1 MQRVFVIFILSVAA
15 SRAASAQAPPVEATP
30 DRGLSAAACTA
41 TVDGHVVDRKT
52 HEPVAGATVST
63 GTQLLA
69 TTDDSG
75 RFTLHKMCAGTLA
88 LAIERADY
96 VVDRRALSIGT
107 TALSLEIELVLQSE
121 VIVIE
126 DRAPDAIDMRSAT
139 TLSGPALE
147 KARGK
152 ALAEALSDVP
162 GVSQLRSASG
172 MGKPI
177 VRGQFGRR
185 LLLLVDGIRHRSQ
198 DWGLDHAPEIDPF
211 VADKLTVVR
220 GASGVRYGPDAIG
233 GAVLVEPPELLRE
246 PGSAGE
252 VHLIGI
258 SNGRGGSLAGRVQVA
273 PERVPGLAFQLEGS
287 LKRLAAARAP
297 DYALDNTGVSEW
309 NIGATVGY
317 RHHGIDAKL
326 TYLRYQAEI
335 GVCSCLRIESRED
348 FYAQIERDQPL
359 GAELYDADFAIERP
373 KQAVSHDLAVARA
386 RRDFDEIGTAQ
397 ATYSFQ
403 FDHRRE
409 FDIVRDAITGPQFN
423 FQLMTNELELLVEH
437 NPIHISDHL
446 HLRGTAGVVGVV
458 QRHRYSGLPLV
469 PDYTAWGVGA
479 YAIERLIAHDVEVEA
494 GVRYDLLARTAEIDR
509 NDFLRLVRSGQLA
522 MDACGTIGEQVDCAS
537 RYNTVSASAGGLYRI
552 TDAWSAKLDLS
563 TASRPPN
570 PDEQYLNGAAPTFPV
585 LGLGKPDLDPETTYS
600 ASITTS
606 VATEHV
612 TGEVSAYANKI
623 DDYIYFA
630 PAIDDAGEPIFDV
643 TIRGAFPRFVTRP
656 VDAVF
661 YGVDAGVA
669 VAPVKLLELGAT
681 ASLVRARNTSDDAPL
696 VFIPPDRFRGTLT
709 VKPPTFGGVRNGFVT
724 VSGTYVRRQRSF
736 DLAADFA
743 APPDPYFLLGAE
755 AGGEIKIRDQ
765 LVKLALSGTNLLNTR
780 YRDYTSL
787 LRYFADQP
795 GWQVMARLSL
805 QFGKDL

>member
-1 MQRVFVIFILSVAA
+1 MHHVLNLLVLIAAA
-15 SRAASAQAPPVEATP
+15 SRVASAQAPPVEAP
-30 DRGLSAAACTA
+30 RCTA
-41 TVDGHVVDRKT
+41 TVDGHVVDRKS
-52 HEPVAGATVST
+52 HDPVAGASVST
-63 GTQLLA
+63 GNDLLA

-75 RFTLHKMCAGTLA
+75 RFSLHEVCAGALELA
-88 LAIERADY
+88 FDRADY
-96 VVDRRALSIGT
+96 VVDRRTLTIGT
-107 TALSLEIELVLQSE
+107 TAVSFEIELVQQSE
-121 VIVIE
+121 VIVVE
-126 DRAPDAIDMRSAT
+126 DKAPDAIDMRSAT
-139 TLSGPALE
+139 TLTGAALE
-147 KARGK
+147 KSRGK
-152 ALAEALSDVP
+152 GLSEALADVP

-211 VADKLTVVR
+211 VAGKLVVVR

-233 GAVLVEPPELLRE
+233 GAVLVEPPDLLRV

-258 SNGRGGSLAGRVQVA
+258 SNGRGGALAGRVQFA
-273 PERVPGLAFQLEGS
+273 PDAAPGLAVEVEGS
-287 LKRLAAARAP
+287 LKRLAAARTP

-309 NIGATVGY
+309 NVGATVGY
-317 RHHGIDAKL
+317 RHTGIDAKL

-335 GVCSCLRIESRED
+335 GVCTCLQIESRDD
-348 FYAQIERDQPL
+348 FYAQIERDRPL
-359 GAELYDADFAIERP
+359 GSELYEADFEIQRP
-373 KQAVSHDLAVARA
+373 KQAVSHDLAIARA
-386 RRDFDEIGTAQ
+386 RRDIERLGTVQ

-409 FDIVRDAITGPQFN
+409 YDIVRDSVTGPQFN
-423 FQLMTNELELLVEH
+423 FKLMTNELELLLEH

-446 HLRGTAGVVGVV
+446 HLRGTAGVVGGA
-458 QRHRYSGLPLV
+458 QRHRYDGLPLV
-469 PDYTAWGVGA
+469 PDYSGWGVGA

-494 GVRYDLLARTAEIDR
+494 GVRYDLLSRTANIER

-522 MDACGTIGEQVDCAS
+522 MDACGTIGSQIDCAS
-537 RYNTVSASAGGLYRI
+537 RYHTVSASAGGLYRI
-552 TDAWSAKLDLS
+552 TDDWSAKLDVS

-600 ASITTS
+600 ASITTA
-606 VATEHV
+606 VASDHV

-630 PAIDDAGEPIFDV
+630 PAIDDAGAPIFDV

-669 VAPVKLLELGAT
+669 VAPLSVLELGAQ
-681 ASLVRARNTSDDAPL
+681 ASLVRARNTSDDTPL
-696 VFIPPDRFRGTLT
+696 VFIPPDRLRGTIT
-709 VKPPTFGGVRNGFVT
+709 AKPPSFGGVRNGFVT
-724 VSGTYVRRQRSF
+724 LSGTYVRRQRSF

-743 APPDPYFLLGAE
+743 TPPAPYFLLGAE
-755 AGGEIKIRDQ
+755 AGGEMKVGAQ
-765 LVKLALSGTNLLNTR
+765 LVKLALTGSNLLNTR

>member
-1 MQRVFVIFILSVAA
+1 MNRVLSVFLIAGA
-15 SRAASAQAPPVEATP
+15 SRVAFAQAPTIEQAQ
-30 DRGLSAAACTA
+30 CTS

-52 HEPVAGATVST
+52 HEPVAGASVSA

-75 RFTLHKMCAGTLA
+75 RFSLHALCAGALE
-88 LAIERADY
+88 LAIERDDY
-96 VVDRRALSIGT
+96 SVDRRTLTLGAGSVSI
-107 TALSLEIELVLQSE
+107 EIELVQQSE

-126 DRAPDAIDMRSAT
+126 DKAPDAIDMRSAT
-139 TLSGPALE
+139 TLSGAALE

-152 ALAEALSDVP
+152 GLAEALADVP

-211 VADKLTVVR
+211 VADRLTVVR

-233 GAVLVEPPELLRE
+233 GAVLVEPPDLLRA

-252 VHLIGI
+252 VHLIGV
-258 SNGRGGSLAGRVQVA
+258 SNGRGGSLAGRVQIA
-273 PERVPGLAFQLEGS
+273 PAAAPGLAFQVEGS
-287 LKRLAAARAP
+287 LKRLAAARTP
-297 DYALDNTGVSEW
+297 DYALDNTGVREW

-317 RHHGIDAKL
+317 RHTGIDAKL

-335 GVCSCLRIESRED
+335 GVCTCLQIESRDD
-348 FYAQIERDQPL
+348 FYAQIERDRPL
-359 GAELYDADFAIERP
+359 GSELYEADFAIERP

-386 RRDFDEIGTAQ
+386 RRDVDRLGTVQ

-409 FDIVRDAITGPQFN
+409 YDIVRDSITGPQFN
-423 FQLMTNELELLVEH
+423 FKLMTNELEVLLEH
-437 NPIHISDHL
+437 NPVHLSDHL
-446 HLRGTAGVVGVV
+446 HLRGTAGIVGAA

-469 PDYTAWGVGA
+469 PDYTSWGVGT
-479 YAIERLIAHDVEVEA
+479 YAIERLIAHEVEVEA
-494 GVRYDLLARTAEIDR
+494 GVRYDLLSRTAAIER
-509 NDFLRLVRSGQLA
+509 TDFLRLVRSGQLA
-522 MDACGTIGEQVDCAS
+522 MDVCGTIGETVDCAS
-537 RYNTVSASAGGLYRI
+537 RYHTVSASAGALYRI
-552 TDAWSAKLDLS
+552 TPDWSTKLDVS

-606 VATEHV
+606 VASEHV

-630 PAIDDAGEPIFDV
+630 PAIDDAGAPIFDV

-656 VDAVF
+656 VNAVF
-661 YGVDAGVA
+661 YGVDAGIA
-669 VAPVKLLELGAT
+669 VAPVAVLELGAQ

-696 VFIPPDRFRGTLT
+696 VFIPPDRFRGTITLKAPT
-709 VKPPTFGGVRNGFVT
+709 VGGVRNGFVT

-736 DLAADFA
+736 DLAADFVT
-743 APPDPYFLLGAE
+743 PPDPYFLLGAE
-755 AGGEIKIRDQ
+755 AGGETKVGDQ
-765 LVKLALSGTNLLNTR
+765 LVKVALSGTNLLNTR

-795 GWQVMARLSL
+795 GLQVMARLSL

>member
-1 MQRVFVIFILSVAA
+1 MHRVFIIVILIAA
-15 SRAASAQAPPVEATP
+15 TSRGVSAQAPPVEATP
-30 DRGLSAAACTA
+30 ARGPSAVACTA

-52 HEPVAGATVST
+52 HEPVAGASVSS
-63 GTQLLA
+63 GANLLA
-69 TTDDSG
+69 QTDEGG
-75 RFTLHKMCAGTLA
+75 RFTLIRVCRGPLE

-96 VVDRRALSIGT
+96 VVDRRTLAIGA
-107 TALSLEIELVLQSE
+107 TAISVEIELELSSE
-121 VIVIE
+121 VILIE
-126 DRAPDAIDMRSAT
+126 EEAPDAVEMRSAT
-139 TLSGPALE
+139 TLSGAELE

-152 ALAEALSDVP
+152 GLAEALADVP

-198 DWGLDHAPEIDPF
+198 EWGLDHAPEIDPF
-211 VADKLTVVR
+211 VASKLTVVR

-233 GAVLVEPPELLRE
+233 GAVLVEPPELLRA
-246 PGSAGE
+246 PGYAAE
-252 VHLIGI
+252 AHLIGI
-258 SNGRGGSLAGRVQVA
+258 SNGRGGALAARVQMA
-273 PERVPGLAFQLEGS
+273 PAAVPGLAWQLEGS
-287 LKRLAAARAP
+287 LKRLAAASTP

-309 NIGATVGY
+309 NIGASVGY
-317 RHHGIDAKL
+317 RRQGIAAKL
-326 TYLRYQAEI
+326 SYLRYQAEI

-348 FYAQIERDQPL
+348 FFAQIERERPL
-359 GAELYDADFAIERP
+359 GSELYEADIEIERP
-373 KQAVSHDLAVARA
+373 KQAVSHDLAIARA
-386 RRDFDEIGTAQ
+386 RWSFDRIGTAQ

-403 FDHRRE
+403 YDHRRE
-409 FDIVRDAITGPQFN
+409 YDVVREAITGPQFN
-423 FQLMTNELELLVEH
+423 FKLMTNELELLLEH
-437 NPIHISDHL
+437 NPIHLSDHL
-446 HLRGTAGVVGVV
+446 HLRGTTGVVGVV
-458 QRHRYSGLPLV
+458 QAHRYSGLPLV
-469 PDYTAWGVGA
+469 PDYSAWGVGA
-479 YAIERLIAHDVEVEA
+479 YAIERLIAHDVEIEA
-494 GVRYDLLARTAEIDR
+494 GVRYDLLARTAEIER

-522 MDACGTIGEQVDCAS
+522 MDACGAIGEQVDCAS
-537 RYNTVSASAGGLYRI
+537 RYHTLSASAGALYRI
-552 TDAWSAKLDLS
+552 TDLWSAKLDLS

-585 LGLGKPDLDPETTYS
+585 LGLGKPDLEPETTYS
-600 ASITTS
+600 ASVTTS
-606 VATEHV
+606 VASEHV
-612 TGEVSAYANKI
+612 TGELSAYANKI

-630 PAIDDAGEPIFDV
+630 PAIDDAGAPIFDV

-661 YGVDAGVA
+661 YGIDAGIA
-669 VAPVKLLELGAT
+669 VAPVTELELGAQ
-681 ASLVRARNTSDDAPL
+681 ASLVRARNTSEDSPL
-696 VFIPPDRFRGTLT
+696 VFIPPDRFRGTIT
-709 VKPPTFGGVRNGFVT
+709 AKPPTFGGVRNAFVT
-724 VSGTYVRRQRSF
+724 LSGTYVRRQRSF

-755 AGGEIKIRDQ
+755 AGGEMQVGDQ
-765 LVKLALSGTNLLNTR
+765 LVKIALSGTNLLNTR